1 MALELAQ
8 VAAAFPLAA
17 SFAIAGGITAL
28 REGRRRAAL
37 NEAVHELRR
46 PLQVLALLLPA
57 DPASAG
63 SLNSSLQLAAA
74 AVDRLESEIN
84 GGGSPGLMASVSLR
98 PVVEAA
104 VGRWRGRAAYTQRP
118 LNLSWRASDP
128 RLQGDEL
135 ELSRAV
141 DNLISNAFEHGTG
154 EVTVEVRENGD
165 SLCLAVLD
173 SGSPLVPSPKLERS
187 GFRARVSGRGRHGH
201 GLRIVR
207 RAAGRHGGSFQ
218 LRRSPQ
224 GAEARLELPLAG
236 GMG

>member
-1 MALELAQ
+1 MALELAEA
-8 VAAAFPLAA
+8 AAAFPLAA
-17 SFAIAGGITAL
+17 SFAIAGGITAV

-46 PLQVLALLLPA
+46 PLQGLALSLPA
-57 DPASAG
+57 DPASSG
-63 SLNSSLQLAAA
+63 SLNSSLQLAVAA
-74 AVDRLESEIN
+74 IDRLESEIN
-84 GGGSPGLMASVSLR
+84 GGGPPSFTASICLR

-104 VGRWRGRAAYTQRP
+104 VARWRGPAAHTQRS
-118 LNLSWRASDP
+118 LNLSWRANDP
-128 RLQGDEL
+128 FLQGNEV

-141 DNLISNAFEHGTG
+141 DNMISNAFEHGTG

-173 SGSPLVPSPKLERS
+173 SGSPASPSPTLKWSDL
-187 GFRARVSGRGRHGH
+187 RARVSGRSRHGH
-201 GLRIVR
+201 GLKIAR
-207 RAAGRHGGSFQ
+207 RAAGQHGGSFQ

-236 GMG
+236 GVR